1 MADFTV
7 SSDLDTFMQSA
18 DKPAMRTNMDLGT
31 AATKDVAAT
40 GDAAAGEVV
49 KGDDTRLTDA
59 RTPTSHTHTASEV
72 TDFDTEV
79 ANNSTVAANTS
90 KLAGIEAGA
99 EVNNISDTN
108 ATDLTDGGDSTLHY
122 HSADR
127 SRANHTGTQTLST
140 ISDAGTAATK
150 DVPAAGDAAAG
161 EVVLGNDSRLT
172 DARTP
177 TAHTHTAAEIT
188 DFDTE
193 VSNNTDVAANTS
205 KLSGIEA
212 GAEVNN
218 ISDTNATDLT
228 DGGDSTLHYHSADRN
243 RANHTGTQ
251 TLSTISDAGTIASQN
266 ANSVTITG
274 GSVTGITDL
283 AVADGGT
290 GASTAAAARTNLE
303 VYSDAEVDAKVA
315 TKAVAGGVELDGTT
329 TTYFEI
335 PTTSIGNIFT
345 SEGSFSFYAKLKDLS
360 LNHTIFDCRNS
371 SAVGGFGIFYRN
383 DGKIRLLH
391 ETSGTVLIGEAELI
405 INENE
410 WFHCVITHDGTVDSS
425 APIFFLNGVQL
436 VTSAFT
442 TASGTIGTVPPSVGR
457 FGEVVTG
464 GSAPLL
470 GSIKN
475 ALFFNRA
482 LSASE
487 VADLYESGTVAVEDR
502 WGETTP
508 KYTSDF
514 STDADSWQWVGSG
527 SGNTVT
533 GNTDSV
539 GGEDDTLEVDF
550 SGSGRFAIRRGG
562 SIGLQVGDLVRLKFS
577 AYFAS
582 GSNAINKYF
591 QIGSGFAATNLASTS
606 PQIVNA
612 DSWEE
617 YEFTF
622 TCSDASNSDQI
633 KITDTSADALGTTGS
648 AFIAYFKDI
657 QFERIGCIADLPLD
671 EGIGYQFHDRSS
683 NHFDALAST
692 SGVTHLVPKTEGKVR
707 VKAADASSATYML
720 RTDSILPTD
729 SIITEVLSEQCYV
742 DLINSAQVLDDYR
755 IRLNPS
761 GSDLQIQRSDGSNHA
776 TLGTV
781 TAPSSLSDVDVQIH
795 YEQVAR

>member
-442 TASGTIGTVPPSVGR
+442 TASGTIGTVPSSVGR

-464 GSAPLL
+464 SSSPLL

-475 ALFFNRA
+475 PLFFNRA
-482 LSASE
+482 LTATE
-487 VADLYESGTVAVEDR
+487 VQELYESGTVAVADR
-502 WGETTP
+502 WGVP
-508 KYTSDF
+508 
-514 STDADSWQWVGSG
+514 
-527 SGNTVT
+527 
-533 GNTDSV
+533 
-539 GGEDDTLEVDF
+539 GG
-550 SGSGRFAIRRGG
+550 
-562 SIGLQVGDLVRLKFS
+562 
-577 AYFAS
+577 
-582 GSNAINKYF
+582 
-591 QIGSGFAATNLASTS
+591 AT
-606 PQIVNA
+606 
-612 DSWEE
+612 
-617 YEFTF
+617 
-622 TCSDASNSDQI
+622 
-633 KITDTSADALGTTGS
+633 
-648 AFIAYFKDI
+648 
-657 QFERIGCIADLPLD
+657 GCIADLPLD

-692 SGVTHLVPKTEGKVR
+692 TGVTHLVPKTEGYIRDFNV
-707 VKAADASSATYML
+707 DAYNGGSGNTELIDSS
-720 RTDSILPTD
+720 RDILPKCAL
-729 SIITEVLSEQCYV
+729 SRITL
-742 DLINSAQVLDDYR
+742 
-755 IRLNPS
+755 LNQNAAAVTGTLNLKRTAG
-761 GSDLQIQRSDGSNHA
+761 GSSQYTVETYSPYLESTPDKWISSYPVTE
-776 TLGTV
+776 TLGDTERKNIAL
-781 TAPSSLSDVDVQIH
+781 TASDSDAIDLDVRIDYKLVD
-795 YEQVAR
+795 

>member
-177 TAHTHTAAEIT
+177 TSHTHTVSEIT

-283 AVADGGT
+283 AIADGGT

-303 VYSDAEVDAKVA
+303 VYSDAEVDAKVV
-315 TKAVAGGVELDGTT
+315 TKAVAGAGITDGNLGKIEILKDSN
-329 TTYFEI
+329 FE
-335 PTTSIGNIFT
+335 PTQDF
-345 SEGSFSFYAKLKDLS
+345 SFSFDFKLI
-360 LNHTIFDCRNS
+360 TMP
-371 SAVGGFGIFYRN
+371 
-383 DGKIRLLH
+383 
-391 ETSGTVLIGEAELI
+391 TSGTNSFLLINGTGSQSVAIVFNVL
-405 INENE
+405 NQFTF
-410 WFHCVITHDGTVDSS
+410 WFRDSS
-425 APIFFLNGVQL
+425 TNAIYGGTLSTANDLFGSWHSVALVSDTAAQTLTLYLDNKLYGVQNVSSINL
-436 VTSAFT
+436 SQITSGNSFYLGNGSSSALGANSAF
-442 TASGTIGTVPPSVGR
+442 
-457 FGEVVTG
+457 
-464 GSAPLL
+464 
-470 GSIKN
+470 KN
-475 ALFFNRA
+475 FRHFNRA
-482 LSASE
+482 LSAAE
-487 VADLYESGTVAVEDR
+487 VAELYESGTVAVEDR
-502 WGETTP
+502 WGNPTP
-508 KYTSDF
+508 AEDDMSADNTSDWFTVDSTIAFDTDKYVWTYTTSTQQLHYTASPIELKANQKVRF
-514 STDADSWQWVGSG
+514 SVDIKNGTASDVIVTAFA
-527 SGNTVT
+527 GNGT
-533 GNTDSV
+533 G
-539 GGEDDTLEVDF
+539 
-550 SGSGRFAIRRGG
+550 A
-562 SIGLQVGDLVRLKFS
+562 GL
-577 AYFAS
+577 
-582 GSNAINKYF
+582 
-591 QIGSGFAATNLASTS
+591 GFET
-606 PQIVNA
+606 
-612 DSWEE
+612 
-617 YEFTF
+617 
-622 TCSDASNSDQI
+622 
-633 KITDTSADALGTTGS
+633 LGTTS
-648 AFIAYFKDI
+648 ANWTNYTIETTLDSSLNTSYIYPGLFANMTSGNIEIRNFKAEI
-657 QFERIGCIADLPLD
+657 IGAIADLPLD

-692 SGVTHLVPKTEGKVR
+692 SGVTHLVPKTEGYIRDFNVDAYNGGTGAFIVTSAQQMLPDNAIWSAFVIEDNIGGTNFSGSGFYVNDGTTGSNILISSPSGVTSTGWKLLPATPSNVTYSSTRDRLFLKV
-707 VKAADASSATYML
+707 
-720 RTDSILPTD
+720 TDSTPD
-729 SIITEVLSEQCYV
+729 
-742 DLINSAQVLDDYR
+742 
-755 IRLNPS
+755 
-761 GSDLQIQRSDGSNHA
+761 
-776 TLGTV
+776 
-781 TAPSSLSDVDVQIH
+781 PSSLNVRADYKQI
-795 YEQVAR
+795 